1 MPVNNQSALTTSIDG
16 LSSPCEGYH
25 ELMHTLHA
33 REFLGNPD
41 TIIPLN
47 QLTADTN
54 LNINIP
60 DMGSYALT
68 DWSKT
73 QLSTMLGI
81 RFDKWFE
88 NSDPDDKAYELNR
101 RFARAEGE
109 VKLRTTL
116 IGAGDCQNDGT
127 LQGIV
132 SPSFSAIEDSKVAEL
147 VFGSLSMVEPEIR
160 LIRANITTRS
170 TSFVIGVGKPF
181 LPGGQSEIGSIFG
194 GIHIQN
200 SGVGYSSLAI
210 MLHITRLIC
219 TNGMTVPLKNAE
231 ILRCRHT
238 CGLTIDRVR
247 QEVGVK
253 FYDVPG
259 QLRQAGLV
267 LQESREIYVDNI
279 EETILTI
286 LRRSNLPRKLAM
298 PLLRTFGKTP
308 ENTAFG
314 VAQAMTDAQ
323 TLESLGIRPEER
335 LQIENAAGNYLRSMI
350 HSI

>member
-1 MPVNNQSALTTSIDG
+1 
-16 LSSPCEGYH
+16 
-25 ELMHTLHA
+25 
-33 REFLGNPD
+33 
-41 TIIPLN
+41 
-47 QLTADTN
+47 
-54 LNINIP
+54 
-60 DMGSYALT
+60 
-68 DWSKT
+68 
-73 QLSTMLGI
+73 
-81 RFDKWFE
+81 
-88 NSDPDDKAYELNR
+88 
-101 RFARAEGE
+101 

-116 IGAGDCQNDGT
+116 IGAGDCHNDGT

-132 SPSFSAIEDSKVAEL
+132 SPSFSTIEDSKVAEL
-147 VFGSLSMVEPEIR
+147 VFGSLSLVEPDIR

-181 LPGGQSEIGSIFG
+181 VPGGQSEIGSIFG

-231 ILRCRHT
+231 ILRRRHT
-238 CGLTIDRVR
+238 SGLTLDRVR

-259 QLRQAGLV
+259 QLRQAGVV
-267 LQESREIYVDNI
+267 LQESREIYVDNV

-286 LRRSNLPRKLAM
+286 LRRSNLPRKFAT
-298 PLLRTFGKTP
+298 PLLQTFGKTP

-323 TLESLGIRPEER
+323 TLEALGIRPEER
-335 LQIENAAGNYLRSMI
+335 LQLENAAGNYLRSVI
-350 HSI
+350 LSN